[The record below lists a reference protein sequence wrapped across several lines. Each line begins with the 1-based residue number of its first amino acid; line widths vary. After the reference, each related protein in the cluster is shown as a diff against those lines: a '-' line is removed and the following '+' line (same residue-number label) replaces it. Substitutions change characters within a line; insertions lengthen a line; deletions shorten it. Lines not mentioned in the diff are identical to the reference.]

1 MAESTVVYTPD
12 NGGANMFPWMASL
25 LQNRGIDPNVLY
37 SVMGNNRGGWFGSD
51 MLSSLIALVVV
62 CGIFGNNGFGGGLFG
77 RGANNQG
84 AAAALGNLI
93 NNNDGRDVLMN
104 AISGNH
110 EAIRDLAATLN
121 TNISSINQSLCGLS
135 RDIQSVGSQVGMT
148 GMQVIN
154 AIQAGNAD
162 LGARFASCCCEV
174 KQAITTQ
181 GYEDRLATL
190 AQTDALSAKIDA
202 QTTMINDKFCQLEMR
217 ELQNKL
223 AASQL
228 ENSNLRGEISQG
240 QQNAY
245 ITGFVGQAI
254 APINA
259 QLAAL
264 GREVDDVKC
273 KLPQT
278 VNVPYPQLAAV
289 PAYAAY
295 GMYANGLGN
304 NIGYGP
310 GYGGFL
316 G

>member
-1 MAESTVVYTPD
+1 MAESTVVYTPE
-12 NGGANMFPWMASL
+12 NSGAGVLPWLTALS
-25 LQNRGIDPNVLY
+25 QRSGIDTTTLLAMAN
-37 SVMGNNRGGWFGSD
+37 G
-51 MLSSLIALVVV
+51 
-62 CGIFGNNGFGGGLFG
+62 GFGGMGGNSGWLWLFFMFIWMQNG
-77 RGANNQG
+77 GWGGNGNVADIISNNQG
-84 AAAALGNLI
+84 
-93 NNNDGRDVLMN
+93 RDYLAQ
-104 AISGNH
+104 AIAGNH
-110 EAIRDLAATLN
+110 EAINNLANLLHTDITSVQNL
-121 TNISSINQSLCGLS
+121 INSMNLG
-135 RDIQSVGSQVGMT
+135 IQQVGNQVGMS
-148 GMQVIN
+148 GLQVIN
-154 AIQAGNAD
+154 AIQAGQAD
-162 LGARFASCCCEV
+162 LTNRMASCCCEV
-174 KQAITTQ
+174 KQAILTQ

-223 AASQL
+223 AAAQL

-273 KLPQT
+273 KLPNT
-278 VNVPYPQLAAV
+278 ISVPFPQMTAV
-289 PAYAAY
+289 PTYAAY
-295 GMYANGLGN
+295 NMYANGLGN
-304 NIGYGP
+304 NFGYGP